1 MPHAILS
8 PEALQRALTLRDLT
22 DPAQGPHAMQL
33 LVEAAVG
40 ALSRTWG
47 CAVLEERADPVV
59 SVADNYDRLLYPP
72 GGASRDARY
81 TRYVASDRLLRT
93 QTSAMIP
100 PLLRRLAAAPPSDLL
115 LSCPGLVWRRDRIDR
130 LHVGEPHQLDLW
142 RIARGQPLGSAELA
156 GMVRT
161 VVGALLPGRPL
172 KTVATVHPYTAG
184 GLEIHVE
191 LDGEWVE
198 VGECGVAHPRILR
211 DAGLSGEWS
220 GLAMGLGL
228 DRILMLVKGLDDLR
242 LLRSTDPR
250 ITSQLL
256 DLAPWR
262 PVSNQPS
269 IRRDLSLGVHDRL
282 QPEELG
288 DRVREA
294 MGDRA
299 GDVES
304 IEVVSET
311 THAALP
317 EAARERLGLAPGQKN
332 VLVRLTL
339 RALTRT
345 MTDAEANR
353 LRDEVYAA
361 LHEGAPPRVGVRG
374 AAPAQ
379 EPGRRRAA
387 EPCLRRPHEG
397 PASRRRWRRG
407 QTGDARPEAARWRC
421 DSGTWPAHR

>member
-8 PEALQRALTLRDLT
+8 PEALQRALALRDLT

-33 LVEAAVG
+33 LVAGAVK
-40 ALSRTWG
+40 ALRDAWG
-47 CAVLEERADPVV
+47 CPVIEERADPVV

-81 TRYVASDRLLRT
+81 TRYVARDRLLRT
-93 QTSAMIP
+93 QTSALIP
-100 PLLRRLAAAPPSDLL
+100 PLLRRLAAAPPEDAL

-142 RIARGQPLGSAELA
+142 RIRRGEGLGSTELRE
-156 GMVRT
+156 MIDLVM
-161 VVGALLPGRPL
+161 GALLPRLPV
-172 KTVATVHPYTAG
+172 KTVSTVHPYTAG

-191 LDGEWVE
+191 VDGEWVE
-198 VGECGVAHPRILR
+198 VAECGVAHPRILA
-211 DAGLSGEWS
+211 DAGLPPEWS

-228 DRILMLVKGLDDLR
+228 DRVLMLRKGLDDLR
-242 LLRSTDPR
+242 LLRSSDPR
-250 ITSQLL
+250 VTAQLL

-262 PVSNQPS
+262 PVSDQPP
-269 IRRDLSLGVHDRL
+269 IRRDLSLAVHDRL
-282 QPEELG
+282 QSEELG

-294 MGDRA
+294 LGARA
-299 GDVES
+299 DDVEA
-304 IEVVSET
+304 IEVRSET

-317 EAARERLGLAPGQKN
+317 EAARDRLGLSPGQKN

-345 MTDAEANR
+345 LTDGEANR

-361 LHEGAPPRVGVRG
+361 LHEGFRHEWACGAP
-374 AAPAQ
+374 
-379 EPGRRRAA
+379 PGRRA
-387 EPCLRRPHEG
+387 G
-397 PASRRRWRRG
+397 
-407 QTGDARPEAARWRC
+407 
-421 DSGTWPAHR
+421 